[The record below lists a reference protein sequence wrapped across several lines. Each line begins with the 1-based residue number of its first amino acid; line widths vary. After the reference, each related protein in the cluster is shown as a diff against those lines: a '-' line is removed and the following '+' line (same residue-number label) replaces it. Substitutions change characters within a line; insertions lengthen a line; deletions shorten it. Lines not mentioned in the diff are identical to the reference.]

1 MNDFVKS
8 EINVFNTFVAKY
20 DMYID
25 KQEYLH
31 IGELRTLGDIVSI
44 ILEETGDKYKNQFKV
59 NKTEKQVIEEINK
72 FLAPISN
79 VRNTIISVNDK
90 DLIKYYTC
98 AIIIQ
103 TVLDI
108 LLTHNN
114 SNTNRNLIV
123 NTFNAYLDSIKVYF
137 EKKYPQCKSIPNYI
151 FIIYNFCINDGLFNL
166 NSYCT
171 NCHDCAF
178 CIDCRNCNRCFWC
191 YNCEE
196 TIDSFGSNFLESCKK
211 MHECKQC
218 INCENLKACNV
229 CSRSKNLELESY
241 MYNNQV
247 KMVVNKNKMPWY
259 KLCFICDNCKKIK
272 TRKPGSYSICKIV
285 YKSILHSVC
294 EDCVYEAGL
303 SSVS

>member
-1 MNDFVKS
+1 MDDFVKL
-8 EINVFNTFVAKY
+8 EINIFNTFVAKY

-25 KQEYLH
+25 NQEYLR
-31 IGELRTLGDIVSI
+31 IGELKTPDDIINI
-44 ILEETGDKYKNQFKV
+44 ILEETGGSYKDRFKV
-59 NKTEKQVIEEINK
+59 NKTEKQMVEEINK

-90 DLIKYYTC
+90 DLIKYYTY

-108 LLTHNN
+108 LLTNN
-114 SNTNRNLIV
+114 KSNTNRNLIV
-123 NTFNAYLDSIKVYF
+123 NTFDAYLDSIKLYF
-137 EKKYPQCKSIPNYI
+137 EKKYPQCKGIPDYI
-151 FIIYNFCINDGLFNL
+151 FIIYNFCINNGLFSL
-166 NSYCT
+166 NSYCK
-171 NCHDCAF
+171 NCHDSAF
-178 CIDCRNCNRCFWC
+178 CIDCKNCNRCFWC

-196 TIDSFGSNFLESCKK
+196 AIDSFESSFLESCKK
-211 MHECKQC
+211 MYRCKQC
-218 INCENLKACNV
+218 VNCENLKSCNV

-259 KLCFICDNCKKIK
+259 KLCFICNNCKKIK
-272 TRKPGSYSICKIV
+272 TRKSGSHSICKIV

-294 EDCVYEAGL
+294 DDCVYEAGL
-303 SSVS
+303 SSVY